1 MLKEGSFVGES
12 YTVVQARKDTTTT
25 PPTPTHPTPNT
36 NKTQTKPR
44 TNLEGGEE
52 TREVSRDP
60 PGLASE
66 QLQSIRV
73 FLLRHEAAPRAVGV
87 REGNALGVVVDDEV
101 LRQLGEVRQGQRR
114 PPEVLHHEVAVA
126 HRVLFLVS
134 KLQSTDRRV
143 KYKNI
148 KSMIQKSRFTY
159 ILLMLFSNLSQDAI
173 FIPRQADK

>member
-143 KYKNI
+143 NI
-148 KSMIQKSRFTY
+148 KISKHDTEKPLYQHIFNAFLKS
-159 ILLMLFSNLSQDAI
+159 LSGCDLYSSTG
-173 FIPRQADK
+173 R